1 MHKASGTRHLPIY
14 LIIKSIK
21 HFAQLHAIY
30 NLYYYYGFH

>member
-1 MHKASGTRHLPIY
+1 MNLVVFIMSES

-30 NLYYYYGFH
+30 NLYYYYYFH